1 MKEEKKLI
9 CIRFDNSLCLAFRTC
24 VCLYSLYSRYRYSQ
38 RYIHISY
45 KADTVEGVR
54 SMRHVILMCVREAG
68 ECRCGRFDFWPRR
81 RFWPSRLRLLSG
93 SPSHILLLCFGTPL
107 DWPGHHFGAMTRL
120 NTHIIW
126 IPNTCCCRIDWL
138 CGQNKNRGEERDLMR
153 FLLRPSGRFKIYFF
167 RLHAV
172 PSYLVSG

>member
-45 KADTVEGVR
+45 KADNVEGVR

-68 ECRCGRFDFWPRR
+68 ECRCGRRR
-81 RFWPSRLRLLSG
+81 LWLRVLAKAAVLAKPSPSPKWVAVAHFASLFRDASRLAWPPFWGNDTIKYTHNLN
-93 SPSHILLLCFGTPL
+93 PKYLLLPDRL
-107 DWPGHHFGAMTRL
+107 IVWP
-120 NTHIIW
+120 
-126 IPNTCCCRIDWL
+126 
-138 CGQNKNRGEERDLMR
+138 K
-153 FLLRPSGRFKIYFF
+153 
-167 RLHAV
+167 
-172 PSYLVSG
+172 